1 VSRLPEYEVKV
12 HVRAAATVADVWQL
26 VCDPTGWRSFPGT
39 DVEYRL
45 LHQQPP
51 ERLDYEVLTGLPT
64 RDHHGHVELL
74 AIAPASTE
82 IVWSESF
89 RPRMVGTGGF
99 LRTRIESHLVAAA
112 RDVVERSERVD
123 P

>member
-1 VSRLPEYEVKV
+1 VNVR
-12 HVRAAATVADVWQL
+12 VRAAATVADVWQFIS
-26 VCDPTGWRSFPGT
+26 DPAGWRSFPGT
-39 DVEYRL
+39 EVEYRVL
-45 LHQQPP
+45 DEQLH
-51 ERLDYEVLTGLPT
+51 ERFAYEVLTGLPT
-64 RDHHGHVELL
+64 REHRGHVELQ

-82 IVWSESF
+82 IVWTESF

-112 RDVVERSERVD
+112 RDVAERSESVD

>member
-1 VSRLPEYEVKV
+1 LPEYEVKV

-26 VCDPTGWRSFPGT
+26 VSDPAGWPSFPGT
-39 DVEYRL
+39 DLEYRL
-45 LHQQPP
+45 LHQQAP
-51 ERLDYEVLTGLPT
+51 EHFDYEVLTGLPT
-64 RDHHGHVELL
+64 RDHHGHVELREM
-74 AIAPASTE
+74 APESTE

-99 LRTRIESHLVAAA
+99 LRTRIEAYLVVAA
-112 RDVVERSERVD
+112 RDVAERSKGVD